1 MLDFL
6 SLLFEDKKLVPV
18 VPPAAAAVAV
28 AAVAAVADQS
38 LYSKS
43 CSEKKDER
51 MKGLGPSTKSI
62 EPKVRFT

>member
-18 VPPAAAAVAV
+18 DPPAAAV

>member
-18 VPPAAAAVAV
+18 DPPA